1 MIHNL
6 NFNKMKTLISH
17 LKARNVTSAL
27 IILSVVFLFSD
38 SAMADNIITS
48 GTTLRVTS
56 GTTLVS
62 STSLTINNGGALNNA
77 GTVILAGNLNNLNA
91 AVTNLGTG
99 TISMAGTVLQQING
113 QNTINNLTNNNA
125 AGVNLNANTTV
136 NGTLTLTSG
145 RLALGSYNLFLGTGA
160 TIGGAPSAT
169 AMVVATGT
177 GELRKSFSAAGSF
190 SFPVGDNTGTAEY
203 APVTVSFTG
212 GSYGAGNYVGVN
224 LVNSAYPGASGSYI
238 NRYWNVRQSGISGFT
253 CNATFKYMQADV
265 VGTESSIYSLRITP
279 TSVVY
284 FSATNTATDILTTN
298 GITEFG
304 TFTGIQQLA
313 SKTLNLT
320 ARLEGLYIGGGNMR
334 KAQNESG
341 DQFPGTTADQINVE
355 LHSTASYANK
365 IFTVNNANL
374 STAGLSSIAIP
385 GIFSSSYYVTV
396 RHRNSLETVTAAP
409 VSFAGGTINYNFSG
423 PAQAYGGNLQLMAGG
438 FYAIYGGDVN
448 QDGAVDTADM
458 TPVDNDAANY
468 VAGYLPT
475 DVNGDGVIDTADMTI
490 VDNNGANYVS
500 VATP

>member
-1 MIHNL
+1 
-6 NFNKMKTLISH
+6 MKTLLNQMKTKTCAI
-17 LKARNVTSAL
+17 VYVF
-27 IILSVVFLFSD
+27 LSLVFLFAD
-38 SAMADNIITS
+38 GVMADNIITS

-62 STSLTINNGGALNNA
+62 SSSLTINNGGVLNNA

-99 TISMAGTVLQQING
+99 TISLAGTALQQING
-113 QNTINNLTNNNA
+113 QNTINNLTINNA

-145 RLALGSYNLFLGTGA
+145 RLGLGSYNLFLGTGA

-212 GSYGAGNYVGVN
+212 GTYGSGNYLGVN
-224 LVNSAYPGASGSYI
+224 LVNSAYTGATGSYI
-238 NRYWNVRQSGISGFT
+238 NRYWNVNHSGITGFT

-265 VGTESSIYSLRITP
+265 VGTENLIYSLRVTP
-279 TSVVY
+279 TSVTY
-284 FSATNTATDILTTN
+284 FTATNTATDILTTN

-304 TFTGIQQLA
+304 TFTGVQQLA
-313 SKTLNLT
+313 GKTLNLS
-320 ARLEGLYIGGGNMR
+320 ALLESLYNGGGTMR
-334 KAQNESG
+334 KAQNAVG
-341 DQFPGTTADQINVE
+341 DQFAGLTADQITVE
-355 LHSTASYANK
+355 LHSSASYTAK
-365 IFTVNNANL
+365 IFTVNNVNL
-374 STAGLSSIAIP
+374 STTGTSAITIP
-385 GIFSSSYYVTV
+385 GLHSGSYYITV
-396 RHRNSLETVTAAP
+396 KHRNSIETTTASP

-423 PAQAYGGNLQLMAGG
+423 PAQAYGGNLLLMAGG

-448 QDGAVDTADM
+448 QDGSVDTGDM
-458 TPVDNDAANY
+458 TPVDNDAADY
-468 VAGYLPT
+468 AAGYLPT
-475 DVNGDGVIDTADMTI
+475 DANGDGIVDTADITI
-490 VDNNGANYVS
+490 VDNNGAAYITS
-500 VATP
+500 ATP

>member
-1 MIHNL
+1 LFIQNIQ
-6 NFNKMKTLISH
+6 KMKTLFERR
-17 LKARNVTSAL
+17 KATSYVSILLCFSVIFLLPENVRAE
-27 IILSVVFLFSD
+27 
-38 SAMADNIITS
+38 NIVTA

-62 STSLTINNGGALNNA
+62 STTLTIQNGGILNNS
-77 GTVILAGNLNNLNA
+77 GTVTLTGNLNNLNA
-91 AVTNLGTG
+91 SVSNLGSG
-99 TISMAGTVLQQING
+99 TINMAGTALQQIIG
-113 QNTINNLTNNNA
+113 QNTINSLTINNA

-212 GSYGAGNYVGVN
+212 GSYAAGNYVGVN
-224 LVNSAYPGASGSYI
+224 LVNSAYPGATGSYI
-238 NRYWNVRQSGISGFT
+238 NRYWNVTKSGITGFM

-279 TSVVY
+279 TSVIY
-284 FSATNTATDILTTN
+284 FGATNTATDILTTN
-298 GITEFG
+298 GIAEFG

-313 SKTLNLT
+313 NKTFNLT
-320 ARLEGLYIGGGNMR
+320 ARLEGLYIGSGNMR

-341 DQFPGTTADQINVE
+341 DEFPGTTADVITVE
-355 LHSTASYANK
+355 LHNAASYANK